1 MNTEDSTDTPDTPD
15 TPEATGR
22 RRTPLVVASV
32 AAAVLLAGGG
42 AAYWAASASGGA
54 AGPTGAHAQGSPPP
68 LTLDDRTGGAGG
80 SIAVGEPAPGGAH
93 YKVVGTLPGGPGSA
107 PVYRPQGAVDRQ
119 AVERLA
125 KALDVTGKVRSEGAT
140 WKVGAL
146 PQDTHGPSLEVNKTG
161 SGAWTYRLTPGRMMC
176 PLHISGGSDG
186 TAPTVPGCPSYRGGA
201 DTGATADDGGA
212 VSEAKAEAAARP
224 VLAALGQQNAR
235 LDARGLVGA
244 VRTVRADPVVGGLP
258 TLGWQSAFQVGA
270 DGKLVGGS
278 GQLAQPA
285 KGADYPVLSAQK
297 TLDRMNAQGGRTPA
311 EVTGAVFGL
320 SAQYADGG
328 QVLVPSW
335 LYTVRR
341 ADAGKGQD
349 ATSTLARVAVDPKYL
364 RRPDGGPQPSGKP
377 GQTAMRLERYSAGGD
392 GRTLTV
398 HFWGGVCSTYD
409 ASAQESA
416 TAVRITVTGKDTH
429 PGQMCVKI
437 AKDFTKTVTL
447 RQPLDGRKVVDATSG
462 SAVAEKPETPENA
475 GNPAQ

>member
-15 TPEATGR
+15 TPQPAGR

-42 AAYWAASASGGA
+42 AAYWAASAGGGGA
-54 AGPTGAHAQGSPPP
+54 AGPAGAGAQGTPPP
-68 LTLDDRTGGAGG
+68 LTLDDRAGGTGG
-80 SIAVGEPAPGGAH
+80 SIAVGEPAPEGAH

-107 PVYRPQGAVDRQ
+107 PVYRPQGEVARQ

-125 KALDVTGKVRSEGAT
+125 KALDVTGKVRSEGAA
-140 WKVGAL
+140 WKVGGL
-146 PQDTHGPSLEVNKTG
+146 PHDARGPSLEVNKTG
-161 SGAWTYRLTPGRMMC
+161 SGAWTYRVTPGRMMC
-176 PLHISGGSDG
+176 PLHISGGAGGS
-186 TAPTVPGCPSYRGGA
+186 TPGCPSYRGGA
-201 DTGATADDGGA
+201 DAGASPDDGGKGA
-212 VSEAKAEAAARP
+212 VSEAGAEAAARP

-235 LDARGLVGA
+235 LDARGLAGA

-258 TLGWQSAFQVGA
+258 TLGWQSTFQVGP
-270 DGKLVGGS
+270 DGRLVGGS
-278 GQLAQPA
+278 GELAQPV
-285 KGADYPVLSAQK
+285 KGADYPVLSARK

-328 QVLVPSW
+328 RMLVPSW
-335 LYTVRR
+335 LYTVHR
-341 ADAGKGQD
+341 ADAAKGRD

-377 GQTAMRLERYSAGGD
+377 GETAMRLERYSVSGD

-409 ASAQESA
+409 ASTQESA
-416 TAVRITVTGKDTH
+416 TAVRIKVTGKEKH

-437 AKDFTKTVTL
+437 AKDFTKTVAL
-447 RQPLDGRKVVDATSG
+447 QQPLDGRKVVDVTSG
-462 SAVAEKPETPENA
+462 STVAQKPETP
-475 GNPAQ
+475 GK

>member
-1 MNTEDSTDTPDTPD
+1 MNTEDSTDSPDTPD
-15 TPEATGR
+15 TPKPAGR
-22 RRTPLVVASV
+22 RRTPLVVASM

-42 AAYWAASASGGA
+42 AAYWAASAAGGA
-54 AGPTGAHAQGSPPP
+54 AGPAGAPAHGSPPP

-80 SIAVGEPAPGGAH
+80 SIAVGEPGPNGSH

-107 PVYRPQGAVDRQ
+107 PVYRPQGEVGKQ

-125 KALDVTGKVRSEGAT
+125 KALDVAGNVRSDGTT
-140 WKVGAL
+140 WKVGGQT
-146 PQDTHGPSLEVNKTG
+146 QDARGPSLEVNKSG
-161 SGAWTYRLTPGRMMC
+161 SGAWTYRVTPGRMMC
-176 PLHISGGSDG
+176 PLPASGGAAG
-186 TAPTVPGCPSYRGGA
+186 TPGCPSYRGGA
-201 DTGATADDGGA
+201 DAGASPGDGGKGA
-212 VSEAKAEAAARP
+212 VSEEKAEAAARP

-235 LDARGLVGA
+235 LDARGLIGA

-278 GQLAQPA
+278 GQLAQPV

-297 TLDRMNAQGGRTPA
+297 TLDRTNAGGGRTPA

-328 QVLVPSW
+328 QMLVPSW

-349 ATSTLARVAVDPKYL
+349 ATSTMARVAVDPKYL
-364 RRPDGGPQPSGKP
+364 RQPDGGPQPSGKP
-377 GQTAMRLERYSAGGD
+377 GGMTMRLERYAVSGD
-392 GRTLTV
+392 GTTLTV

-416 TAVRITVTGKDTH
+416 TAVRIKVTGKDTH

-447 RQPLDGRKVVDATSG
+447 RQPLDGRKVVDVTSG
-462 SAVAEKPETPENA
+462 AAVPEKP
-475 GNPAQ
+475 